1 MAVLG
6 SPALISHIVSVEVKH
21 HERRRYEGRGNWVR
35 AQELC
40 ESRIGRPGIPVINT
54 VMFRTVSVDRRDL
67 LIRKVG
73 SSRLYKSHADKRTN
87 LRTGFLFRWP
97 IIRMQTARLLHFA
110 REDFV

>member
-1 MAVLG
+1 MREGASG
-6 SPALISHIVSVEVKH
+6 SERTSCVKVEV
-21 HERRRYEGRGNWVR
+21 VV
-35 AQELC
+35 
-40 ESRIGRPGIPVINT
+40 PVINT

-73 SSRLYKSHADKRTN
+73 SSRLYKSHADKRPN

-97 IIRMQTARLLHFA
+97 ILRVHIARLLHFA